1 MWFPHHHWM
10 YPLNTAHAQSVAK
23 SCLMKIHFVLFQNT
37 SALPASNNHSAI
49 TLSWLRGEQDTK
61 GLFVGGCVAFLS
73 PSSCSVKFSVS
84 LKISLYLSSLRGA
97 SPAPSWCSAEWMG
110 SSLSLWAAAIL
121 VPWPCCQH
129 RAQQRIRVG
138 WRREVTQFGGSAV
151 NVCDRTCPLSCAGAA
166 TGPGPTGLQPCLFSH
181 FMREKQ

>member
-1 MWFPHHHWM
+1 M

-84 LKISLYLSSLRGA
+84 LKISLYLSSLQGA
-97 SPAPSWCSAEWMG
+97 SPAPSWCSAGWMG

-121 VPWPCCQH
+121 VPWPLLPAQNPAEDQDGVEEGGHTVWWFCCKRLWQDLPLELRWSCH
-129 RAQQRIRVG
+129 RSWSHGPPALPVFSLYE
-138 WRREVTQFGGSAV
+138 REAV
-151 NVCDRTCPLSCAGAA
+151 
-166 TGPGPTGLQPCLFSH
+166 
-181 FMREKQ
+181 E